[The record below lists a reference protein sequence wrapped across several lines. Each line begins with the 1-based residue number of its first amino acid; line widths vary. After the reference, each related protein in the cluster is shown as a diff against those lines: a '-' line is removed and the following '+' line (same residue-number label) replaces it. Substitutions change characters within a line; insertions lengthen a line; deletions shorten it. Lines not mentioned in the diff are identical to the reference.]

1 MDFSQFDNTCRN
13 FERQAHHGPVRQ
25 TDMEDV
31 DKNEVSSRDF
41 PSVILEESYIKKL
54 LAVKF

>member
-1 MDFSQFDNTCRN
+1 
-13 FERQAHHGPVRQ
+13 
-25 TDMEDV
+25 MEDV

-54 LAVKF
+54 LAVGF